1 MDSKT
6 QLSQIYI
13 AKLVNDQGS
22 KDDTTNDEANH
33 NQDWE
38 EKCATTKLLHI
49 GKAVSQSTTK
59 YLPLD
64 KFEHDQCYY

>member
-13 AKLVNDQGS
+13 ARLVNDQGS
-22 KDDTTNDEANH
+22 EDDTTNDEINH

-49 GKAVSQSTTK
+49 GKVV
-59 YLPLD
+59 
-64 KFEHDQCYY
+64 FH